1 MESGQALLV
10 QRANGK
16 VQTLRDFLDIN
27 QPFSLS
33 KQSFFSSALIL
44 AAFISSI

>member
-16 VQTLRDFLDIN
+16 VQTLRDFLDID

-33 KQSFFSSALIL
+33 KQSFFLFRADIGGLY
-44 AAFISSI
+44 FSI